1 MTTKKFTMKRTILIS
16 TLPLLLLSCDH
27 QSKSTAPRNLQSATA
42 FFVSGIYTNFE
53 KSSYCRSW
61 DTLVVT
67 KDRHQINVYRITRLT
82 SSQRN
87 LEDDYDPI
95 KRDSSSWTGSY
106 DPVKAIMHVRD
117 EGRPLIFQPSTNT
130 AYLANHVFTKIE

>member
-1 MTTKKFTMKRTILIS
+1 MKRTILIS
-16 TLPLLLLSCDH
+16 TIALLLLSCDH
-27 QSKSTAPRNLQSATA
+27 RSKRPAPRDHQPAPA

-53 KSSYCRSW
+53 KSSYCRTW

-82 SSQRN
+82 SFQRN

-95 KRDSSSWTGSY
+95 ERDSSSWTGSY
-106 DPVKAIMHVRD
+106 DPAKAIMHVLD
-117 EGRPLIFQPSTNT
+117 EGQPLIFQSSTST
-130 AYLANHVFTKIE
+130 AYLDNHLFIKIE